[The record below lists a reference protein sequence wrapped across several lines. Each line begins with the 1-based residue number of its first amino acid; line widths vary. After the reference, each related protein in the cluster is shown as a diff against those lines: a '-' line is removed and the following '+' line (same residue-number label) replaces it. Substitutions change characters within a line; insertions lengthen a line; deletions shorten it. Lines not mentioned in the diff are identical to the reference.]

1 MYKIMLSFLLR
12 FFKRTNKSNVYSL
25 MQPSRTT
32 SFKLKTC
39 PKKVAVVDLDE
50 GIGVSTDRF
59 FSQEMKTLEEKKLAF
74 RR

>member
-1 MYKIMLSFLLR
+1 
-12 FFKRTNKSNVYSL
+12 